1 MQDDI
6 TSYFLKLV
14 QIDSESGDEREMV
27 DTLKEDLLALGA
39 LVEEDNTMAETKSN
53 AGNLYAYIPG
63 TISKT
68 PILLCAHVDT
78 VIPGKGVKPSIV
90 GELIESDGTT
100 VLGGDDKSGVAEIM
114 VALKRIKGKGI
125 PHAPIELLFTV
136 SEEIGLLGAKYFDK
150 STLKSRFGF
159 AFDSH
164 RVEDIVVGAPSQ
176 NSFEIVFRG
185 IEAHAGVE
193 PEKGLN
199 AIRLAAEAIAAM
211 PLGRIDYETT
221 CSVGIIQ
228 GGEATNIVPNK
239 VIIRGEAR
247 SHNKEKLANIC
258 TEIRS
263 AIQQAIQPY
272 AEKGGKVEINFVN
285 EYQAFRILETSE
297 MVQLAKTTLQKLNV
311 NPAVKIGGGGSDANI
326 FNAAGFPMILIGTG
340 MDKVHT
346 VHESIEIAQLK
357 LGTDFIEKL
366 IMEHSGA

>member
-6 TSYFLKLV
+6 ISYFLKLV
-14 QIDSESGDEREMV
+14 RIDSESGDERQMI
-27 DTLKEDLLALGA
+27 DTLKEDLIAMGA
-39 LVEEDNTMAETKSN
+39 TVKEDNTMANTKSN

-63 TISKT
+63 EIAKE

-78 VIPGKGVKPSIV
+78 VSPGKGVQPRIV
-90 GELIESDGTT
+90 DDIIESDGTT
-100 VLGGDDKSGVAEIM
+100 ILGGDDKSGVAEIM
-114 VALKRIKGKGI
+114 IALKRIREKGI
-125 PHAPIELLFTV
+125 AHAPVEVLFTV
-136 SEEIGLLGAKYFDK
+136 SEEIGLLGAKYFDT
-150 STLKSRFGF
+150 SILKSRFGF

-176 NSFEIVFRG
+176 NSFEVVFRG
-185 IEAHAGVE
+185 VEAHAGVE

-247 SHNKEKLANIC
+247 SHSKEKLAKIC
-258 TEIRS
+258 AEIES
-263 AIQQAIQPY
+263 AILHAMQPY
-272 AEKGGKVEINFVN
+272 TEKGGKAEISFVS
-285 EYQAFRILETSE
+285 EYQAFRIPESSE
-297 MVQLAKTTLQKLNV
+297 MVQLAKNTLQKLNISA
-311 NPAVKIGGGGSDANI
+311 NVKIGGGGSDANI
-326 FNAAGFPMILIGTG
+326 FNAAGFPMALIGTG

-357 LGTDFIEKL
+357 LGADFIEKL
-366 IMEHSGA
+366 ILEHSGA

>member
-1 MQDDI
+1 MQDEI
-6 TSYFLKLV
+6 ISYFLKLV
-14 QIDSESGDEREMV
+14 KIDSESGDERQMI

-53 AGNLYAYIPG
+53 AGNLYAYIAG
-63 TISKT
+63 EIDKD

-78 VIPGKGVKPSIV
+78 VVPGKGVKPRIV
-90 GELIESDGTT
+90 GDIIESDGTT

-114 VALKRIKGKGI
+114 IALKRIKEKGI
-125 PHAPIELLFTV
+125 PHAPIEVLFTV
-136 SEEIGLLGAKYFDK
+136 SEEIDLLGAKHFDK
-150 STLKSRFGF
+150 SRLKSRFGF

-176 NSFEIVFRG
+176 NSFDVVFKG
-185 IEAHAGVE
+185 IDAHAGVE
-193 PEKGLN
+193 PEKGLS

-221 CSVGIIQ
+221 CSVGIIK

-247 SHNKEKLANIC
+247 SHNTEKLARIC
-258 TEIRS
+258 AEIES
-263 AIQQAIQPY
+263 TIQQAIQPY
-272 AEKGGKVEINFVN
+272 AEKGGKAEITFVR
-285 EYQAFRILETSE
+285 EYQAFRIPESSE
-297 MVQLAKTTLQKLNV
+297 MVQLAKTALQKLNV
-311 NPAVKIGGGGSDANI
+311 NPSFKIGGGGSDANI

-357 LGTDFIEKL
+357 LGTNFIEKL
-366 IMEHSGA
+366 IMEYSEA